1 MCGCAVLWEA
11 IFPCRMSCHRLETHD
26 CKSSPEGMRTP
37 YWEASGIK
45 EYNVDLWRWKL
56 WVRFS
61 EYRGWLPSH
70 SPTSPQLQ
78 PGVCR
83 KLLHLDMNWT
93 IHCKPICS
101 FFPIFIVHFLSFN
114 IYLTNSL
121 LTRFCK
127 FIPQSAF
134 FVFEIEKVMNKF
146 PVNLTLPPNKSWP
159 GLASSL
165 SRLKLLSLQTSG
177 MYTNHARVH
186 CQKSIV

>member
-1 MCGCAVLWEA
+1 MGVLFFERPYFLAGWVVTDLRHMIVKDLLKEWELLIEKPLASRNTMLTSDDGNCGSGSANIEGGSLLTPPPHHNCNQV
-11 IFPCRMSCHRLETHD
+11 CVGN
-26 CKSSPEGMRTP
+26 SS
-37 YWEASGIK
+37 I
-45 EYNVDLWRWKL
+45 
-56 WVRFS
+56 
-61 EYRGWLPSH
+61 
-70 SPTSPQLQ
+70 
-78 PGVCR
+78 
-83 KLLHLDMNWT
+83 WT
-93 IHCKPICS
+93 WIGLFIANRYVA

-134 FVFEIEKVMNKF
+134 FVFEIENVMNKF